1 MTMKEIFKINLIKGF
16 IYILLPF
23 VVAITGCEKAIEVA
37 VPVNQIPSAAA
48 FQDSLTAQATVNGMY
63 AFMYTGASANLT
75 TNYSVFASTLPAR
88 SADEL
93 YLPATPTDEF
103 ANNSLIPGTGTVN
116 TVWLQNYQIIYQA
129 NEIIAGMGASSL
141 SPTLKKQLIGE
152 AKFMR
157 AFCHFYLVNLYGAVP
172 LITTTDIAV
181 TRTQPQS
188 TVSQI
193 YSQIIS
199 DLKDAQGS
207 LAQDYSWSAGLR
219 TRVNSWAATALL
231 ARVYLYNKDY
241 VNAEAEASK
250 VIAQSSMY
258 SLPAKLSNVFL
269 KASTETIWA
278 FNTNQ
283 YGYASIARVFIP
295 LTASADPNHA
305 MTASLVAAFER
316 DALRPDYQDDR
327 FDSWVKT
334 SASGKY
340 YNAKYGTITAANTE
354 FFVVLRLAE
363 QYLIRAEAM
372 AQQNNLTGS
381 LADINV
387 IRSRAGLH
395 PATAQ
400 TQAELLLAVEHERQ
414 VELFGEFG
422 HRWFDL
428 KRTGRADA
436 VLAPVKGSA
445 WQSTD
450 VLYPIP
456 ALQVT
461 NNPALVQ
468 NSGY

>member
-1 MTMKEIFKINLIKGF
+1 
-16 IYILLPF
+16 
-23 VVAITGCEKAIEVA
+23 
-37 VPVNQIPSAAA
+37 
-48 FQDSLTAQATVNGMY
+48 
-63 AFMYTGASANLT
+63 
-75 TNYSVFASTLPAR
+75 
-88 SADEL
+88 
-93 YLPATPTDEF
+93 
-103 ANNSLIPGTGTVN
+103 
-116 TVWLQNYQIIYQA
+116 
-129 NEIIAGMGASSL
+129 
-141 SPTLKKQLIGE
+141 
-152 AKFMR
+152 
-157 AFCHFYLVNLYGAVP
+157 
-172 LITTTDIAV
+172 
-181 TRTQPQS
+181 
-188 TVSQI
+188 
-193 YSQIIS
+193 
-199 DLKDAQGS
+199 
-207 LAQDYSWSAGLR
+207 
-219 TRVNSWAATALL
+219 
-231 ARVYLYNKDY
+231 
-241 VNAEAEASK
+241 
-250 VIAQSSMY
+250 
-258 SLPAKLSNVFL
+258 
-269 KASTETIWA
+269 
-278 FNTNQ
+278 
-283 YGYASIARVFIP
+283 VFIP

-305 MTASLVAAFER
+305 MTASLAAAFER

-340 YNAKYGTITAANTE
+340 YIAKYGTITAANTE

-363 QYLIRAEAM
+363 QYLIRAEAR

-468 NSGY
+468 NPGY